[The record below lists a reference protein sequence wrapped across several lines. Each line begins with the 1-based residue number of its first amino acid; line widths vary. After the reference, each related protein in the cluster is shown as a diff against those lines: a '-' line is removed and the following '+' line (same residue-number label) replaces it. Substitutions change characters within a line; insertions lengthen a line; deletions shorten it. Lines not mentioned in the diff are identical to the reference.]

1 MIQGT
6 NPLLFGGHDPTN
18 KLPYS
23 ENWQLDVQWQ
33 PINTIAITVGY
44 VGNHGVH
51 LVLPIAFNQPF
62 IATASNPVNG
72 QTASYDYQ
80 VPGVAAEQ
88 YNTSTG
94 DNTDLRAQYLGYS
107 PNSVFYRVEG
117 ISNYNALQVSVQK
130 RVSHGLMVTGAPI
143 RGRMSWTNKAG

>member
-1 MIQGT
+1 LIQGT

-33 PINTIAITVGY
+33 PINTIAI
-44 VGNHGVH
+44 
-51 LVLPIAFNQPF
+51 NQPF

-143 RGRMSWTNKAG
+143 RGRVSWTNKAG